1 MRRTILILIYILL
14 LLAACRTSTSPPE
27 ATTLTEALTPASVAT
42 VPPSIPTISS
52 SLPVSPATSDTETPT
67 ADLPMATAITAL
79 PSTPTVPSSLT
90 VSPPVSSAETSTQ
103 ILTPTTSP
111 SPTISPTINDILFL
125 GGYQVHTLDV
135 NTRQV
140 TTLTPDR
147 SELLEKANVLPRF
160 FCPQWS
166 PDRQQIAI
174 AIYGGNS
181 SAIYLINADGRE
193 PRLLV
198 HKIRSHGDS
207 PPVRPIWSPDGQK
220 IAFVEDYAMFVIDA
234 NVRQSVEDPWSVE
247 DPSTVPESWTW
258 SWTWSPDAQLTR
270 LTSPLDAT
278 TVGSWGPTWSPD
290 GQYLVFS
297 YYTREAF
304 DIYVVDHTGSSLTQL
319 TDTEADEWNPVW
331 SPDGQHI
338 AFVSDRDGNDDIY
351 LMNPDGNEQRR
362 LTQTPDREMALAW
375 SPDSQKIL
383 YTAERDGVFSIYV
396 MNVDGADQKFLATW
410 TEPGFWYPACYYPV
424 WSPDGQ
430 HIAFTDIT
438 ALPNGDGSGKS
449 GAIYMIEADGANL
462 TELLTWP
469 DTYGLELDW

>member
-1 MRRTILILIYILL
+1 
-14 LLAACRTSTSPPE
+14 
-27 ATTLTEALTPASVAT
+27 
-42 VPPSIPTISS
+42 
-52 SLPVSPATSDTETPT
+52 
-67 ADLPMATAITAL
+67 MATAITAL

-90 VSPPVSSAETSTQ
+90 VSPTVSSAETSTQ

-111 SPTISPTINDILFL
+111 SPTISPTINNILFL

-147 SELLEKANVLPRF
+147 SQVLETAHVPPSF
-160 FCPQWS
+160 YCPQWS

-174 AIYGGNS
+174 AIYGGSS

-198 HKIRSHGDS
+198 HHILSHGDS

-220 IAFVEDYAMFVIDA
+220 IAFVEDGEMFVIDA

-270 LTSPLDAT
+270 LTSPLYASSYT
-278 TVGSWGPTWSPD
+278 EWGPTWSPD

-297 YYTREAF
+297 SYFREAY
-304 DIYVVDHTGSSLTQL
+304 DIYVIDRTGRGLTQL
-319 TDTEADEWNPVW
+319 TVTEADEWNPVW

-351 LMNPDGNEQRR
+351 LMNPDGNEPRR
-362 LTQTPDREMALAW
+362 FTQTPDREMALVW

-430 HIAFTDIT
+430 HIAFTDMT
-438 ALPNGDGSGKS
+438 ALPNGDGSGNG

-469 DTYGLELDW
+469 DTYALELDW